1 MTLVARIMLGR
12 APFLVA
18 DALIS
23 SDDLSNPH
31 VTGAECELPLMAE
44 INSALAAKERSFRV
58 DLCQKLHVFEGRLA
72 VGWSSNDASQAQRAL
87 KALREIAK
95 EPNLTLGD
103 VQENFPEST
112 RIKSRMSI

>member
-31 VTGAECELPLMAE
+31 VTGAECELPLIGE

-72 VGWSSNDASQAQRAL
+72 VGWSSNDASQAERAL

-95 EPNLTLGD
+95 KPNLTLGD
-103 VQENFPEST
+103 VQGIVSVEPEPADM
-112 RIKSRMSI
+112 R